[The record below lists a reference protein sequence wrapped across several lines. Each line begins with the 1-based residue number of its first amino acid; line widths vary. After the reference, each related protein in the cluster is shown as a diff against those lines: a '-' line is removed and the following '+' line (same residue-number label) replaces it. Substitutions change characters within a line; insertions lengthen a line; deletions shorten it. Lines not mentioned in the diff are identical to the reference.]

1 MANLDIEN
9 ALGIPDKRQGWGQT
23 AGHVLS
29 EINNMTTVGNL
40 KTRLQALNAAYYTNA
55 RLESM
60 TKNDLQYALRQAT
73 GDSAGIK

>member
-9 ALGIPDKRQGWGQT
+9 ALGIPDKRQGRGQT
-23 AGHVLS
+23 GAHVLS

-40 KTRLQALNAAYYTNA
+40 RTRLKALNAAYYTDA
-55 RLESM
+55 RLETM

>member
-9 ALGIPDKRQGWGQT
+9 ALGIPDKRQGRGQT
-23 AGHVLS
+23 GAHVLS

-55 RLESM
+55 RLETM

-73 GDSAGIK
+73 GDSAGIN

>member
-9 ALGIPDKRQGWGQT
+9 VLGIPDKRQGRGQT
-23 AGHVLS
+23 GAHVLS

-40 KTRLQALNAAYYTNA
+40 KTRLQALNAAYYTDA
-55 RLESM
+55 CLETM